1 MVIKININTQKKSS
15 KRKRVRRN
23 NKKKNKLKLT
33 LVILFLIV
41 YLLNDPTSQGFI
53 LQLISLFMYV
63 LIGAVI
69 IFIAHKVYRKKT
81 QSKIDEKLRNSNI
94 NEIDK
99 MDGDKFEEYLGSL
112 FIALGYDTEVT
123 KTSGDQGADLILRKN
138 GNVIVVQAKRYS
150 YNVGNS
156 AVQEIFTAKNFYGAN
171 DAWVVTNS
179 YFTKSAQEL
188 AKVNE
193 VKLIDREQLIELSLQ
208 SLQIL

>member
-41 YLLNDPTSQGFI
+41 YLLNDPTFQGFI